1 MPPEVLDNEYDVFVS
16 YSRHDGALVDAV
28 GGMLQLGDRRV
39 FWDKNGIAAGS
50 EWEPALEDALKRSA
64 MVVVLWCCKSAES
77 DWVAREIRLA
87 RRHGIPVVAIR
98 LCAYPVP
105 RNIRKRQW
113 VDMQGI
119 VVHACSHTVVDG
131 PKEFTGGA
139 KALLEDRVKAR
150 RHRVERSAL
159 LQGAFGAALVVL
171 ALWRPFP
178 SSLTP
183 GQANH
188 ITGVVAALGAAL
200 VTLSFLRLAVENSP
214 RALPIGR
221 TQETLEMIVDG
232 LLKR

>member
-1 MPPEVLDNEYDVFVS
+1 VPLARAPFGVIVS
-16 YSRHDGALVDAV
+16 GVDAAQAAV
-28 GGMLQLGDRRV
+28 RRGSGRALP
-39 FWDKNGIAAGS
+39 DQYGTRQHLADHAADELVCS
-50 EWEPALEDALKRSA
+50 
-64 MVVVLWCCKSAES
+64 
-77 DWVAREIRLA
+77 
-87 RRHGIPVVAIR
+87 
-98 LCAYPVP
+98 YPVP
-105 RNIRKRQW
+105 RNIGKRQW

-119 VVHACSHTVVDG
+119 VVHACSHTVADG

-139 KALLEDRVKAR
+139 IALVEDRVKAR

-159 LQGAFGAALVVL
+159 LQAAFGAALAVL

-183 GQANH
+183 GQADQ

-221 TQETLEMIVDG
+221 TRETLEMIVDG